1 MFKKLTNKVIKKLKS
16 TYTISNYCKILPY
29 VKPYWVRALIGV
41 LITIPIG
48 AMDAVIAGALQPYMD
63 VVMMEKNTAST
74 SYIPILIILFSS
86 VQSLLNYTATYLN
99 TWVGQ
104 KISQSLKITLFE
116 KLMHYDASFFDKS
129 TSGDIL
135 FRFNYDVDMACAGLL
150 SNLKLFTTRVFSSLS
165 LIGVLIYNSWQ
176 LAIVAIIVL
185 LGALYPL
192 TTVRR
197 RIKSLMDKTIF
208 SGSAVMTHYNETF
221 NGNRIVTSYNLYNYQ
236 LDRFRNTLHSVFKL
250 GIKMIQ
256 RTGMMSPLMHF
267 VVSLGVA
274 IIIWLGS
281 YLIVTQKITP
291 GNFVAFIAALIMLYN
306 PIKSIGNNF
315 NSVQLSLM
323 AMERVFGLLEAVPA
337 IHDKANAVP
346 LNAVRNTIE
355 YKDVC
360 FEYVPNKPVLKH
372 INLKVDVGQ
381 TIAFVGNSGGGK
393 TTMVNLLPRFYDV
406 KSGKIEIDGVDI
418 RDMQLDSLRDKI
430 AIVFQDNFLFAG
442 TIRENILLGK
452 EDATQEEVNKAV
464 KAACLEEF
472 IASLDKGLDTEIGE
486 RGVLLSGGQK
496 QRIAIARAF
505 LKNAPIVILDEA
517 TSALDNK
524 SEAIVQQAIDN
535 LMADRTVFIIAH
547 RLSTVRNADKIVV
560 VNYGE
565 IVEMGSH
572 EELMAKEDSIY
583 RSLYRA
589 QLK

>member
-1 MFKKLTNKVIKKLKS
+1 MFRNLVAKFIKKIKG
-16 TYTISNYCKILPY
+16 TYTVSNYCKIMPY
-29 VKPYWVRALIGV
+29 VKPYWIRGLLGV

-48 AMDAVIAGALQPYMD
+48 AMDAVIAWALQPYMD

-74 SYIPILIILFSS
+74 SYIPLLIILFSC
-86 VQSLLNYTATYLN
+86 VQSFLNYTATYLN

-104 KISQSLKITLFE
+104 KISQGLKITLFE
-116 KLMHYDASFFDKS
+116 KLMHYDAGFFDSS

-150 SNLKLFTTRVFSSLS
+150 NNLKLFTTRVFSSLS

-197 RIKSLMDKTIF
+197 RIKGLMDKTIF

-221 NGNRIVTSYNLYNYQ
+221 NGNRIVTSYNLYQYQ
-236 LDRFRNTLHSVFKL
+236 LQRFRTTLNNVFKL

-267 VVSLGVA
+267 VVSLGIA

-281 YLIVTQKITP
+281 YLIVTHTITP
-291 GNFVAFIAALIMLYN
+291 GNFVSFIAALIMLYN

-315 NSVQLSLM
+315 NSVQMSLM
-323 AMERVFGLLEAVPA
+323 AMERVFGLLEGVPQ
-337 IHDKANAVP
+337 IHDKAGAQP
-346 LNAVRNTIE
+346 LEKVEHNIE

-360 FEYVPNKPVLKH
+360 FEYVKGKPVLKH

-406 KSGKIEIDGVDI
+406 KSGSILIDGVNI
-418 RDMQLDSLRDKI
+418 KDMQLDSLRDKI

-442 TIRENILLGK
+442 TIRENILLGNEK
-452 EDATQEEVNKAV
+452 AAQEEIDKAV
-464 KAACLEEF
+464 KAACLDEF

-565 IVEMGSH
+565 IVETGSH
-572 EELMAKEDSIY
+572 DELMSKEDSIY
-583 RSLYRA
+583 RSLYRS